1 MVTTGGHSFLL
12 PAGKPH
18 PLNGTNDP
26 EDLLPPQE
34 YHDHHSC
41 GYPYM
46 CGVGVW
52 GEGVGCGGEGVGCG
66 DEGVGCGVG

>member
-46 CGVGVW
+46 CG
-52 GEGVGCGGEGVGCG
+52 
-66 DEGVGCGVG
+66 DEVVGCGVG